1 MSGLGPALRRGAE
14 LFDAGRHLEAH
25 ETWEEEWRGLAR
37 PSAAARLLQ
46 GLAQC
51 AAAAHKLRR
60 GELRGARSLAR
71 KGAAALQSALQE
83 QLLPATGLALEEFVD
98 GMRRIGE
105 EDAGID
111 AVLPRLLTKDG

>member
-1 MSGLGPALRRGAE
+1 VSAIGPALRRGAE
-14 LFDAGRHLEAH
+14 LFDAGRFLEAH

-51 AAAAHKLRR
+51 AAAAHKHDR

-71 KGAAALQSALQE
+71 KGAASVQSALE
-83 QLLPATGLALEEFVD
+83 DESVRATGLALAEFAEV
-98 GMRRIGE
+98 MRQVFEG
-105 EDAGID
+105 DAPLE
-111 AVLPRLLTKDG
+111 AMVPRLLTKDG

>member
-1 MSGLGPALRRGAE
+1 VSDPGPALRRGAE
-14 LFDAGRHLEAH
+14 LFDAGRFLEAH
-25 ETWEEEWRGLAR
+25 ETWEEHWRGLAR
-37 PSAAARLLQ
+37 PSAAASLAQ

-71 KGAAALQSALQE
+71 KGASTLQSALQDE
-83 QLLPATGLALEEFVD
+83 RLRATGLALDPFID

-105 EDAGID
+105 SDAGID